1 MVSRHGVL
9 SRHTPAFSS
18 AGRYTHRVAVS
29 NHGLIHIEDSAV
41 RLRWKDYRP
50 SNREMVTGGRVHP
63 SHDEFQVK

>member
-1 MVSRHGVL
+1 M
-9 SRHTPAFSS
+9 
-18 AGRYTHRVAVS
+18 
-29 NHGLIHIEDSAV
+29 EDSAV